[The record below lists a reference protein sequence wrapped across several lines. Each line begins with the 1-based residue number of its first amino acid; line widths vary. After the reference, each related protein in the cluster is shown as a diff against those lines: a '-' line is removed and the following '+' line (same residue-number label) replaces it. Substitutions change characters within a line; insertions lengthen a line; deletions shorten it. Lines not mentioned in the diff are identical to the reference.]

1 MNFNDIIKKHGE
13 DLRNAIEKK
22 FPEGH
27 KISVDKSI
35 ESLESSTI
43 ENAFK
48 NKKENPELSGDQAI
62 EMVFEDIT
70 YTDRFIGN
78 PLDLDKANEKVE
90 AFVIEWINEN
100 TEFHIDP
107 DYPEDTLGDEGVE
120 QLDEFVYDNMKCSY
134 DWSEVKDGINRVE
147 QAAIY
152 ITPHKETGD
161 AYESLSKYSNY
172 LCPSYL
178 TLEGMNRAEKEYS
191 EERPDMIN
199 WLVQTQGY
207 DFSDLYDDKK
217 VQCSKFLS
225 SLKSEIEDWK
235 EELTGTLAIAAIGAG
250 KSDISGLLDGKN
262 IKVLAGKNS
271 YIGFVD
277 NFDGS
282 CTGLDIKLEKDIIV
296 PREWCH
302 PKIFVK
308 SDEVTDYSL
317 QGITGRIN
325 SDRGVFQATDE
336 EPIKVQ
342 EPNFDRLHEIAL
354 LREQQRERLE
364 EIAESINEDRT
375 QPYTARVIGNDLPP
389 VLEITSTKNENDMLE
404 MYRISKNL
412 LEDELVPKVKV
423 QEMNG
428 IEIENDGR
436 NIEITSSKWIQPE
449 NMKTLVDISS
459 YETTPIRIEE
469 NQNKV
474 NLTVFEDNINLELGK
489 QKGKIDAEKYIGR
502 YKDIANG
509 KLSIDGDE
517 IFDNGQK
524 IEKKE
529 KDAAQKENSRNL

>member
-1 MNFNDIIKKHGE
+1 M
-13 DLRNAIEKK
+13 
-22 FPEGH
+22 
-27 KISVDKSI
+27 
-35 ESLESSTI
+35 
-43 ENAFK
+43 
-48 NKKENPELSGDQAI
+48 
-62 EMVFEDIT
+62 
-70 YTDRFIGN
+70 
-78 PLDLDKANEKVE
+78 
-90 AFVIEWINEN
+90 
-100 TEFHIDP
+100 
-107 DYPEDTLGDEGVE
+107 
-120 QLDEFVYDNMKCSY
+120 
-134 DWSEVKDGINRVE
+134 
-147 QAAIY
+147 
-152 ITPHKETGD
+152 
-161 AYESLSKYSNY
+161 
-172 LCPSYL
+172 
-178 TLEGMNRAEKEYS
+178 
-191 EERPDMIN
+191 
-199 WLVQTQGY
+199 
-207 DFSDLYDDKK
+207 
-217 VQCSKFLS
+217 
-225 SLKSEIEDWK
+225 
-235 EELTGTLAIAAIGAG
+235 
-250 KSDISGLLDGKN
+250 
-262 IKVLAGKNS
+262 
-271 YIGFVD
+271 
-277 NFDGS
+277 
-282 CTGLDIKLEKDIIV
+282 
-296 PREWCH
+296 
-302 PKIFVK
+302 
-308 SDEVTDYSL
+308 
-317 QGITGRIN
+317 
-325 SDRGVFQATDE
+325 ATDE

-474 NLTVFEDNINLELGK
+474 NLTVFEDNINLELGR

-517 IFDNGQK
+517 IFENGQK

>member
-1 MNFNDIIKKHGE
+1 
-13 DLRNAIEKK
+13 
-22 FPEGH
+22 
-27 KISVDKSI
+27 
-35 ESLESSTI
+35 
-43 ENAFK
+43 
-48 NKKENPELSGDQAI
+48 
-62 EMVFEDIT
+62 
-70 YTDRFIGN
+70 
-78 PLDLDKANEKVE
+78 
-90 AFVIEWINEN
+90 
-100 TEFHIDP
+100 
-107 DYPEDTLGDEGVE
+107 
-120 QLDEFVYDNMKCSY
+120 
-134 DWSEVKDGINRVE
+134 
-147 QAAIY
+147 
-152 ITPHKETGD
+152 
-161 AYESLSKYSNY
+161 
-172 LCPSYL
+172 
-178 TLEGMNRAEKEYS
+178 
-191 EERPDMIN
+191 MIN

-217 VQCSKFLS
+217 VQTSKFLS

-235 EELTGTLAIAAIGAG
+235 EELTGTLAIAAIGAD

-262 IKVLAGKNS
+262 IKVLADKNS

-282 CTGLDIKLEKDIIV
+282 CTGLDIKLEKDIVV

-302 PKIFVK
+302 PEIFVK

-449 NMKTLVDISS
+449 NMKTLVDIST

-489 QKGKIDAEKYIGR
+489 QKGKIDAEKYIER

-517 IFDNGQK
+517 IFENGQK

>member
-1 MNFNDIIKKHGE
+1 MEFNDILKKHGE

-27 KISVDKSI
+27 KIGVDRSI
-35 ESLESSTI
+35 ENLESSTI
-43 ENAFK
+43 ENALK
-48 NKKENPELSGDQAI
+48 NKKENPELSGDQAF
-62 EMVFEDIT
+62 ERVFEDIT
-70 YTDRFIGN
+70 YTDRFMGN

-90 AFVIEWINEN
+90 EFVIEWINEN

-107 DYPEDTLGDEGVE
+107 DYPEDSLGDEGVDE
-120 QLDEFVYDNMKCSY
+120 LDEFVYDNMKCSY
-134 DWSEVKDGINRVE
+134 DWSEVRDGIKKVE

-152 ITPHKETGD
+152 VTPHRELAD
-161 AYESLSKYSNY
+161 AYESLTKYSDY
-172 LCPSYL
+172 LCPSNL
-178 TLEGMNRAEKEYS
+178 TLEGMNRAEQEYS
-191 EERPDMIN
+191 KERPDMIN

-207 DFSDLYDDKK
+207 DFSDLYDEKK
-217 VQCSKFLS
+217 VQTSKFLS
-225 SLKSEIEDWK
+225 SLRSEIEDWK
-235 EELTGTLAIAAIGAG
+235 GELTGTLAIAAIGAG
-250 KSDISGLLDGKN
+250 KSDIDGLLDGKS
-262 IKVLAGKNS
+262 IKVLADKNS

-277 NFDGS
+277 NFEGS
-282 CTGLDIKLEKDIIV
+282 CTGFEIKLEKDIVV

-302 PKIFVK
+302 PEIFVK
-308 SDEVTDYSL
+308 SDEVSDYSL
-317 QGITGRIN
+317 QGIAGRIN
-325 SDRGVFQATDE
+325 SDQGLFVATDE

-389 VLEITSTKNENDMLE
+389 VLEITCTKNENDMLE

-517 IFDNGQK
+517 IFENGQK

>member
-22 FPEGH
+22 FSEGH

-35 ESLESSTI
+35 EGLESSTI

-70 YTDRFIGN
+70 YTDRFMGD

-107 DYPEDTLGDEGVE
+107 DYPEDSLGDEGVDE
-120 QLDEFVYDNMKCSY
+120 LDEFVYDNMKCSY
-134 DWSEVKDGINRVE
+134 DWSEVRDGIKKVE

-152 ITPHKETGD
+152 VTPHRELAD
-161 AYESLSKYSNY
+161 AYESLTKYSDY

-178 TLEGMNRAEKEYS
+178 TLEGMNRAEQEYS

-207 DFSDLYDDKK
+207 DFSDLYDEKK
-217 VQCSKFLS
+217 VQNSKFLS
-225 SLKSEIEDWK
+225 SLRSEIEDWK
-235 EELTGTLAIAAIGAG
+235 GELTGTLAIAAIGAD

-262 IKVLAGKNS
+262 IKVLAGKNG

-277 NFDGS
+277 KFEGS
-282 CTGLDIKLEKDIIV
+282 CTGLEIKLEKDIVV

-302 PKIFVK
+302 PEIFVK
-308 SDEVTDYSL
+308 SDEVSDYSL
-317 QGITGRIN
+317 QGIAGRIN
-325 SDRGVFQATDE
+325 SDQGLFVATDE

-389 VLEITSTKNENDMLE
+389 VLEITCTKNENDMLE

-517 IFDNGQK
+517 IFENGQK